1 MMKMARKYKTQDGD
15 LTRTGDTVVIEE
27 GDLRM
32 GAVLRM
38 MSNMVEGD
46 GNHRSLPIA
55 LWIDAGVVQ
64 VCLMRPTLATTVI

>member
-1 MMKMARKYKTQDGD
+1 MKMARKYKTQDGD

-46 GNHRSLPIA
+46 EI
-55 LWIDAGVVQ
+55 IDH
-64 VCLMRPTLATTVI
+64 CR